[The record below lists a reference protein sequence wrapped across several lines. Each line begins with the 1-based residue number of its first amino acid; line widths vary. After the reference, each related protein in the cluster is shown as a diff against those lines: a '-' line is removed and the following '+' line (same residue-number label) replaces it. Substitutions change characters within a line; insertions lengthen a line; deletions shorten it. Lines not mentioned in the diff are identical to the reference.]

1 MKKVICYCLI
11 FFFFASWKLIPEDA
25 EIKKKLQD
33 YFFDLS
39 LDASFEGVKEQLT
52 NNPDFKLYSDPN
64 RDVNAS
70 IIGSISRNKHLNP
83 NAIRNQIVIQFLPQS
98 NQAKEKVSFKWS
110 IDYKLEDFVLAINDC
125 ERIRSDFKPFFEDFK
140 ETKEIGYHQEQIE
153 SLYMKKGTMKVTIR
167 LLKFNN
173 SSHTISLE
181 YDEIRKRSR
190 KNNPGLN

>member
-25 EIKKKLQD
+25 EIKKRLQD

-39 LDASFEGVKEQLT
+39 LDGSFDAVKKQLT
-52 NNPDFKLYSDPN
+52 NNSDFKLYSDPN
-64 RDVNAS
+64 RDVNNS

-153 SLYMKKGTMKVTIR
+153 SLYMKKGTMNVTIR

-181 YDEIRKRSR
+181 YDEIRK
-190 KNNPGLN
+190 KKQKK

>member
-11 FFFFASWKLIPEDA
+11 LFFFASWKLIPEDA

-33 YFFDLS
+33 YFFDVS
-39 LDASFEGVKEQLT
+39 LDGSFDAVKKQLT

-64 RDVNAS
+64 RDVNNS

-83 NAIRNQIVIQFLPQS
+83 NAIRNQIVIQFIPQA

-125 ERIRSDFKPFFEDFK
+125 EKIRSDFKPFFEDFK

-153 SLYMKKGTMKVTIR
+153 SLYMKKGAMKVAIR
-167 LLKFNN
+167 MLKFNN

-181 YDEIRKRSR
+181 YDEIRKKRQ
-190 KNNPGLN
+190 KK

>member
-83 NAIRNQIVIQFLPQS
+83 NAIRNQIVIQFIPQA
-98 NQAKEKVSFKWS
+98 NRAKEKVSFKWS
-110 IDYKLEDFVLAINDC
+110 IDYRLEDFVLAINDC

-153 SLYMKKGTMKVTIR
+153 SLYMKKGAMKVAIR
-167 LLKFNN
+167 MLKFNN
-173 SSHTISLE
+173 SSHTVSLE
-181 YDEIRKRSR
+181 YHEIRK
-190 KNNPGLN
+190 KKQKK

>member
-11 FFFFASWKLIPEDA
+11 FFFFASWRLIPEDA

-33 YFFDLS
+33 YFFDVS
-39 LDASFEGVKEQLT
+39 LDGSFDAVKKQLT

-64 RDVNAS
+64 RDVNNS

-83 NAIRNQIVIQFLPQS
+83 NAIRNQIVIQFIPQA

-153 SLYMKKGTMKVTIR
+153 SLYMKKGAMKVAIR
-167 LLKFNN
+167 MLKFNN

-181 YDEIRKRSR
+181 YDEIRK
-190 KNNPGLN
+190 KKQKK

>member
-1 MKKVICYCLI
+1 MICYCLI
-11 FFFFASWKLIPEDA
+11 FFFFASWRLIPEDA

-33 YFFDLS
+33 YFFDVS
-39 LDASFEGVKEQLT
+39 LDGSFDAVKKQLT

-64 RDVNAS
+64 RDVNNS

-83 NAIRNQIVIQFLPQS
+83 NAIRNQIVIQFIPQA

-153 SLYMKKGTMKVTIR
+153 SLYMKKGAMKVAIR
-167 LLKFNN
+167 MLKFNN

-181 YDEIRKRSR
+181 YDEIRK
-190 KNNPGLN
+190 KKQKK

>member
-39 LDASFEGVKEQLT
+39 LDASFESVKEQLT